1 MYPDAQIQQEQVLPE
16 SENKSKI
23 QVLLSRAQKPEVL
36 LVQIFRQEYDEYLR
50 TSNLVKPAELETVE
64 NVAVNEGCKMV
75 RGSLIMGNRHLRC
88 HLLRLPIQVRYR
100 IYEFIF
106 CHHNGYVEIGGPY
119 NHQIGD
125 LAILRASHLFYHEAS
140 IALYHSLGDRLL
152 FFRNYGSKSADFLRR
167 QPTPLPCCR
176 NRVFQQWLEYPC
188 RNKEIVWRRSFKKI
202 VFLIGASEPLL
213 AVQRRWAFA
222 EFITTLRMSEP
233 LRVHELSVV
242 VYNQWK
248 IPGFDEGDLVRALF
262 SGGIEFLGR
271 LIFRGLAEDETE
283 RLTQLIF
290 ALRIPN
296 LTIERIRTLA
306 KEREVS
312 INLYALKYK
321 IDDGEKD
328 LTVRLCTFE
337 SKADDK
343 QSLLVRSSTPK
354 QRGGHQAT
362 HWKKIIISWFRKCME
377 TLFPRVFILQRYMQL
392 SHGLA

>member
-1 MYPDAQIQQEQVLPE
+1 MNPDAETQQEQELPQ
-16 SENKSKI
+16 SEKKGKI
-23 QVLLSRAQKPEVL
+23 QALLSRAQKPDVL
-36 LVQIFRQEYDEYLR
+36 LVRFFRQVYDEHLG
-50 TSNLVKPAELETVE
+50 TSRLVKPAEPETFE
-64 NVAVNEGCKMV
+64 NVALNEGCKMV
-75 RGSLIMGNRHLRC
+75 RGSLIVGNRHLRC
-88 HLLRLPIQVRYR
+88 HLLRLPIHVRYR
-100 IYEFIF
+100 IYEFLF
-106 CHHNGYVEIGGPY
+106 CHYNSYVEIGGPY

-125 LAILRASHLFYHEAS
+125 LAILRTSHVFYHEAS

-152 FFRNYGSKSADFLRR
+152 FFRNYGSKSVDFLRR

-188 RNKEIVWRRSFKKI
+188 RNREIVWRRSFKSI

-222 EFITTLRMSEP
+222 EFITTLRMREP

-271 LIFRGLAEDETE
+271 LIFRGLAEDETT

-296 LTIERIRTLA
+296 LTIERARTRA
-306 KEREVS
+306 QEEEVS
-312 INLYALKYK
+312 ISLCSLRILDRGSNALKYK

-328 LTVRLCTFE
+328 LTVSLCTLE
-337 SKADDK
+337 SKTDDK

-354 QRGGHQAT
+354 QRGGHQAA
-362 HWKKIIISWFRKCME
+362 HWKEIIIGWFR
-377 TLFPRVFILQRYMQL
+377 
-392 SHGLA
+392 

>member
-1 MYPDAQIQQEQVLPE
+1 MDPDAQIQQQQEPPE
-16 SENKSKI
+16 SEKKSKI
-23 QVLLSRAQKPEVL
+23 QALLSRAQRPEVL
-36 LVQIFRQEYDEYLR
+36 LVQFFRQVYDERLG
-50 TSNLVKPAELETVE
+50 TSNLVKPAEPEIFE
-64 NVAVNEGCKMV
+64 DVAVNEGCKMV
-75 RGSLIMGNRHLRC
+75 RGSLIVGNRHLRC

-100 IYEFIF
+100 IYEFLF
-106 CHHNGYVEIGGPY
+106 CHHNSYVEIGAPY

-125 LAILRASHLFYHEAS
+125 LAILRTSHVFYHEAS

-233 LRVHELSVV
+233 LRIHELSVV

-296 LTIERIRTLA
+296 LTIERVRTRA
-306 KEREVS
+306 EEEEVS
-312 INLYALKYK
+312 INLYALKYE
-321 IDDGEKD
+321 INDGEKD
-328 LTVRLCTFE
+328 LPVSLCTFE
-337 SKADDK
+337 SKTDDK
-343 QSLLVRSSTPK
+343 QSLLVRSSTTK
-354 QRGGHQAT
+354 Q
-362 HWKKIIISWFRKCME
+362 
-377 TLFPRVFILQRYMQL
+377 
-392 SHGLA
+392 

>member
-1 MYPDAQIQQEQVLPE
+1 MDPDAQIQQQHEPIE
-16 SENKSKI
+16 SKKKSKI
-23 QVLLSRAQKPEVL
+23 QALLSRAQRPEVL
-36 LVQIFRQEYDEYLR
+36 LVQFFRQGYDERLR
-50 TSNLVKPAELETVE
+50 TASFVKPAEPKTFED
-64 NVAVNEGCKMV
+64 VAVNEGCKMV
-75 RGSLIMGNRHLRC
+75 RGSLIVGNRYLRC
-88 HLLRLPIQVRYR
+88 HLLRLSIQVRYK
-100 IYEFIF
+100 IYEFLF
-106 CHHNGYVEIGGPY
+106 CHHNSNVEIGVPY
-119 NHQIGD
+119 NPKIGD
-125 LAILRASHLFYHEAS
+125 LAILRTSHVFYHEAS
-140 IALYHSLGDRLL
+140 IALYHSLGDRRL

-222 EFITTLRMSEP
+222 EFITTLRMGEP

-271 LIFRGLAEDETE
+271 LIFRGLAGDETE

-296 LTIERIRTLA
+296 LTIERVRTRA
-306 KEREVS
+306 EEEEVS
-312 INLYALKYK
+312 INSYALKYE
-321 IDDGEKD
+321 INNAEKD
-328 LTVRLCTFE
+328 IPVSLCSFE

-354 QRGGHQAT
+354 Q
-362 HWKKIIISWFRKCME
+362 
-377 TLFPRVFILQRYMQL
+377 
-392 SHGLA
+392 

>member
-1 MYPDAQIQQEQVLPE
+1 MDPDAQIQQEPELPQ
-16 SENKSKI
+16 SEKKGKV
-23 QVLLSRAQKPEVL
+23 QELLSRAQKPEVL
-36 LVQIFRQEYDEYLR
+36 LVQFFKQVYDEDLG
-50 TSNLVKPAELETVE
+50 TSHLVKPADPETFE
-64 NVAVNEGCKMV
+64 HVAVNEGCKMV
-75 RGSLIMGNRHLRC
+75 RGSLIVGNRHLRC
-88 HLLRLPIQVRYR
+88 PLLRLPIHVRYR
-100 IYEFIF
+100 IYEFLF
-106 CHHNGYVEIGGPY
+106 CHYNSYVEIGGPY
-119 NHQIGD
+119 NQQIGD
-125 LAILRASHLFYHEAS
+125 LAILRTAHVFYHEAS
-140 IALYHSLGDRLL
+140 IALYHSLGDRRL

-290 ALRIPN
+290 ALKIPN
-296 LTIERIRTLA
+296 LGIERIRTGA
-306 KEREVS
+306 HEEEVS

-328 LTVRLCTFE
+328 LTVSLCTLE
-337 SKADDK
+337 SETDDK
-343 QSLLVRSSTPK
+343 QSLVVRRLCCNGTCNLAGVELTNCFMSRSSTPK
-354 QRGGHQAT
+354 Q
-362 HWKKIIISWFRKCME
+362 
-377 TLFPRVFILQRYMQL
+377 
-392 SHGLA
+392 